1 MNQTSDFI
9 FTGLPGECKLFN
21 METAVDKLE
30 AMFQKAEADM
40 EYMEKRLRLEFL
52 TSAPENLA
60 AEENPVKLLEN
71 LSAIKVRHAALCTQ
85 VQEIAAEQRQSMD
98 SIRAHLD
105 TTVQLVQQLQQTA
118 DVEIPPLTETE
129 KESADFLGLLV
140 NRNTAELLMSMEPSA
155 QEQPPS
161 SREGEFE
168 ELSEATLEAV
178 PRSVHSNVKLADL
191 NAFYKQLHE
200 HFSLKKNSGGLSL
213 QKMKQ
218 MNMKVSDAK
227 LKTLQH
233 LSVIE
238 LDKKGHVCLSF

>member
-1 MNQTSDFI
+1 
-9 FTGLPGECKLFN
+9 

-52 TSAPENLA
+52 TSAPENGA

-71 LSAIKVRHAALCTQ
+71 LSAIKVRHAALCAQ
-85 VQEIAAEQRQSMD
+85 VQEIAAEQKQSMD

-129 KESADFLGLLV
+129 QESAEFLGLSV
-140 NRNTAELLMSMEPSA
+140 NQNTAE
-155 QEQPPS
+155 
-161 SREGEFE
+161 EGEFE

-178 PRSVHSNVKLADL
+178 PRSVRSNVKLADL

-200 HFSLKKNSGGLSL
+200 HFSLKKNSGALSL

-233 LSVIE
+233 LCVIE
-238 LDKKGHVCLSF
+238 LDKKGHVCLLI

>member
-1 MNQTSDFI
+1 
-9 FTGLPGECKLFN
+9 

-40 EYMEKRLRLEFL
+40 EYMEKRLRLDFL
-52 TSAPENLA
+52 TNVPENSA

-71 LSAIKVRHAALCTQ
+71 LSAIKTRHAALCTQ
-85 VQEIAAEQRQSMD
+85 VQEIAAEQKQSMD
-98 SIRAHLD
+98 SIRVHLD
-105 TTVQLVQQLQQTA
+105 TTVQLVRQLQQAA
-118 DVEIPPLTETE
+118 DVELPTLTETE
-129 KESADFLGLLV
+129 QESAEFLGLSV
-140 NRNTAELLMSMEPSA
+140 NQNTAEVPMSLELQA
-155 QEQPPS
+155 QELPRS

-178 PRSVHSNVKLADL
+178 PCSMRANVKLVNL

-200 HFSLKKNSGGLSL
+200 YFSFRKNSGALSL

-233 LSVIE
+233 LSLIE
-238 LDKKGHVCLSF
+238 LDKKGHVRLLM

>member
-1 MNQTSDFI
+1 
-9 FTGLPGECKLFN
+9 

-40 EYMEKRLRLEFL
+40 EYMEKRLRLDFL
-52 TSAPENLA
+52 TNVPENSA

-71 LSAIKVRHAALCTQ
+71 LSAIKTRHAALCTQ
-85 VQEIAAEQRQSMD
+85 VQEIAAEQKQSMD
-98 SIRAHLD
+98 SIRVHLD
-105 TTVQLVQQLQQTA
+105 TTVQLVQQLQQAA
-118 DVEIPPLTETE
+118 DVELPTLTETE
-129 KESADFLGLLV
+129 QESAEFLGLSV
-140 NRNTAELLMSMEPSA
+140 NQNTAEVPMSMELQA
-155 QEQPPS
+155 QELPRS

-178 PRSVHSNVKLADL
+178 PCSMRANVKLANL

-200 HFSLKKNSGGLSL
+200 YFSFRKNSGALSL

-233 LSVIE
+233 LSLIE
-238 LDKKGHVCLSF
+238 LDKKGHVRLLM

>member
-1 MNQTSDFI
+1 
-9 FTGLPGECKLFN
+9 

-40 EYMEKRLRLEFL
+40 EYMEKRLRLDFL
-52 TSAPENLA
+52 TNVPENSA

-71 LSAIKVRHAALCTQ
+71 LSAIKTRHAALCTQ
-85 VQEIAAEQRQSMD
+85 VQEIAAEQKQSMD
-98 SIRAHLD
+98 SIRVHLD
-105 TTVQLVQQLQQTA
+105 TTVQLVQQLQQAA
-118 DVEIPPLTETE
+118 DVELPTLTETE
-129 KESADFLGLLV
+129 QESAEFLGLSV
-140 NRNTAELLMSMEPSA
+140 NQNTAAVPMSMELQA
-155 QEQPPS
+155 QELPRS

-178 PRSVHSNVKLADL
+178 PCSMRANVKLANL

-200 HFSLKKNSGGLSL
+200 YFSFRKNSGALSL

-233 LSVIE
+233 LSLIE
-238 LDKKGHVCLSF
+238 LDKKGHVRLLM

>member
-1 MNQTSDFI
+1 
-9 FTGLPGECKLFN
+9 

-40 EYMEKRLRLEFL
+40 EYMEKRLRLDFL
-52 TSAPENLA
+52 TNVPENSA

-71 LSAIKVRHAALCTQ
+71 LSAIKTRHAALCTQ
-85 VQEIAAEQRQSMD
+85 VQEIAAEQKQSMD
-98 SIRAHLD
+98 SIRVHLD
-105 TTVQLVQQLQQTA
+105 TTVQLVQQLHQAA
-118 DVEIPPLTETE
+118 DVELPTLTETE
-129 KESADFLGLLV
+129 QESAEFLGLSV
-140 NRNTAELLMSMEPSA
+140 NQNTAAVPMSMELQA
-155 QEQPPS
+155 QELPRS

-178 PRSVHSNVKLADL
+178 PCSMRANVKLANL

-200 HFSLKKNSGGLSL
+200 YFSFRKNSGALSF

-233 LSVIE
+233 LSLIE
-238 LDKKGHVCLSF
+238 LDKKGHVRLLM

>member
-1 MNQTSDFI
+1 
-9 FTGLPGECKLFN
+9 

-40 EYMEKRLRLEFL
+40 EYMEKRLRLDFL
-52 TSAPENLA
+52 TNVPENSA

-71 LSAIKVRHAALCTQ
+71 LSAIKTRHAALCTQ
-85 VQEIAAEQRQSMD
+85 VQEIAAEQKQSMD
-98 SIRAHLD
+98 SIRVHLD

-118 DVEIPPLTETE
+118 DVELPTLTETE
-129 KESADFLGLLV
+129 QESAEFLGLSV
-140 NRNTAELLMSMEPSA
+140 NQNTIEVPMSMELPA
-155 QEQPPS
+155 QELPQS

-168 ELSEATLEAV
+168 EVSEATLEAV
-178 PRSVHSNVKLADL
+178 PCSMRANVKLANL

-200 HFSLKKNSGGLSL
+200 YFSFRKNSGALSL
-213 QKMKQ
+213 PKMKQ

-233 LSVIE
+233 LSLIE
-238 LDKKGHVCLSF
+238 LDKKGHVRLLL

>member
-1 MNQTSDFI
+1 
-9 FTGLPGECKLFN
+9 

-40 EYMEKRLRLEFL
+40 EYMEKRLRLDFL
-52 TSAPENLA
+52 TNVPENSA

-71 LSAIKVRHAALCTQ
+71 LSAIKTRHAALCTQ
-85 VQEIAAEQRQSMD
+85 VQEIAAEQKQSMD
-98 SIRAHLD
+98 SIRVHLD

-118 DVEIPPLTETE
+118 DVELPTLTETE
-129 KESADFLGLLV
+129 QESAEFLGLSV
-140 NRNTAELLMSMEPSA
+140 NQNTAEVPMSMELQA
-155 QEQPPS
+155 QELPRS

-178 PRSVHSNVKLADL
+178 PCSMRANVKLVNL

-200 HFSLKKNSGGLSL
+200 YFSFRKNSGSLSL

-233 LSVIE
+233 LSLIE
-238 LDKKGHVCLSF
+238 LDKKGHVRLLM